1 MKDTERIDFD
11 KALAALASV
20 YRITLEQGQLAGYW
34 ELLKDLSFS
43 SFSYAVR
50 IAGQS
55 CKFFPVPAEI
65 RTYAKDYSPPQD
77 LSKMLGEGGGV
88 PMPEFVKRK
97 LRKFYKKAGGGV

>member
-1 MKDTERIDFD
+1 MKDTERSTFEKNIT
-11 KALAALASV
+11 ALAEIYGVEISHE
-20 YRITLEQGQLAGYW
+20 RMAGYW

-65 RTYAKDYSPPQD
+65 RIYAKDYRPPQD
-77 LSKMLGEGGGV
+77 LSKMLGEGSGV
-88 PMPEFVKRK
+88 LMPGEVKRK
-97 LRKFYKKAGGGV
+97 LERFYKKQMV